1 MSFGCCDTV
10 CRMRVLV
17 LSARLSDRRREVF
30 RALVPKLATL
40 ILVTPGDPHPD
51 FSEFDAIV
59 IDGPQPA
66 QTAETLGTLRAAVA
80 RGASLVTIGL
90 APTEPDGFWADLL
103 RVVTGPEPFPGEYY
117 ARLTSAH
124 SHITDRIT
132 REFAVVDRFVPLVT
146 LGGGRVIADVR
157 VALHDF
163 AAVVETPLGA
173 GRVVACGL
181 GNTDEA
187 LRTPDLVQ
195 LLARALRPDL
205 HCCGHNIGIAVVG
218 YGPLGGMGYHHGL
231 GASKTSGLQLV
242 AVVDP
247 SLDRRKA
254 AEADFADVRT
264 YASVDE
270 VLGDEDVEVAFVATP
285 PAQHAALTLALLRA
299 GKHVA
304 CEKPLCLT
312 VAEADQIIATAAAHD
327 RVLTV
332 YHNRRWDPDFV
343 AIRRAVSAGLLGEV
357 FNVETFVGD
366 YAHPCRTWHSDV
378 SVSGGAVY
386 DWGSHHIDWILQL
399 LGSAPQ
405 TVQTHGH
412 KRVWHDVTNLDQFRV
427 RLLWADGREAEFLQS
442 DIAAVRRPK
451 FYVQGTAGTLVGH
464 YRSIALERLE
474 PGRGYVAQQ
483 LHHAEAPAELLLS
496 RYESGYGLSETR
508 LPHAPEQPFAFHRN
522 LADHLH
528 LSEPLAITPQSVR
541 TVIAV
546 LEAAQRSSEQG
557 GMAAPIDLEAT

>member
-1 MSFGCCDTV
+1 
-10 CRMRVLV
+10 MRALV
-17 LSARLSDRRREVF
+17 LSARLTDRRRDAF
-30 RALVPKLATL
+30 RALAPEVTDLA
-40 ILVTPGDPHPD
+40 IAAPGAAYPD

-66 QTAETLGTLRAAVA
+66 QTAHTLGALHTAVA
-80 RGASLVTIGL
+80 RGASLITIGL
-90 APTEPDGFWADLL
+90 APAEPDGFWANLL
-103 RVVTGPEPFPGEYY
+103 GVVAGPEPPPGEYY
-117 ARLTSAH
+117 ARVTSAH

-132 REFAVVDRFVPLVT
+132 HEFAVVDRFMPLVS
-146 LGGGRVIADVR
+146 LAGGRTILDVR
-157 VALHDF
+157 VALRDL

-181 GNTDEA
+181 GNTDDA
-187 LRTPDLVQ
+187 LGTPDLLQ

-205 HCCGHNIGIAVVG
+205 HCCGRNIGIAVVG
-218 YGPLGGMGYHHGL
+218 YGPLGGMGFHHGL
-231 GASKTSGLQLV
+231 GVSKTSGLQLV

-247 SLDRRKA
+247 SVDRRKT
-254 AEADFADVRT
+254 AEADFPGVRT

-270 VLGDEDVEVAFVATP
+270 VLSDDDVEVALVATP
-285 PAQHAALTLALLRA
+285 PAQHSGLTLALLQA

-312 VAEADQIIATAAAHD
+312 LAEADRIIATAAAHD

-332 YHNRRWDPDFV
+332 YQNRRWDPDFA
-343 AIRRAVSAGLLGEV
+343 AIRRAVRAGLLGDV

-366 YAHPCRTWHSDV
+366 YAHPCRTWHSDTA
-378 SVSGGAVY
+378 VSGGAVY

-399 LGSAPQ
+399 LGSAPR
-405 TVQTHGH
+405 TVQTYGH
-412 KRVWHDVTNLDQFRV
+412 KRVWHDVTNLDQLRV
-427 RLLWADGREAEFLQS
+427 RLSWGDGREAEFLQS
-442 DIAAVRRPK
+442 DIAAVRKPK
-451 FYVQGTAGTLVGH
+451 FYVQGTTGTLVGH

-483 LHHAEAPAELLLS
+483 LHHAEAPAELTLA

-508 LPHAPEQPFAFHRN
+508 LPPAPEQPFAFHRN

-528 LSEPLAITPQSVR
+528 LGEPLAVTPQSVR

-546 LEAAQRSSEQG
+546 LESAQRSSDQG
-557 GMAAPIDLEAT
+557 GSATPIPPGVT